1 MNLLDKDFKSTILII
16 VVTKEKHGQRTKENI
31 ENNVSPKKISMKR
44 QKLQKATKQKFWNW
58 RIYINS
64 LGRLRS
70 RLEKT

>member
-44 QKLQKATKQKFWNW
+44 QKLQKATKQKFWN
-58 RIYINS
+58 
-64 LGRLRS
+64 
-70 RLEKT
+70 